1 MRANLLLPLLLLS
14 ADLAFVSIHLVYSYT
29 NWLADP
35 MHSLERERGYAEQ
48 FQYVKLYWLV
58 MLSGLLAAGRRQL
71 IHVAWMAVFA
81 VILIDDAFG
90 LHESYGFRLARTLGL
105 EPLLGLR
112 QTDVGELLV
121 LAAGGTALLAG
132 LAAAY
137 IAAGAAERRYSLQ
150 IAGLG
155 AGLAFFG
162 GVLDAVHTIARNT
175 WAAVPV
181 GVAEDGGELVMVS
194 LMLAAVFRH
203 AQPPATSSAA
213 VEAPGISQAA

>member
-1 MRANLLLPLLLLS
+1 MRADLLLPLLLLS
-14 ADLAFVSIHLVYSYT
+14 ADVAFIGIHLVYSYT
-29 NWLADP
+29 DWLADP

-58 MLSGLLAAGRRQL
+58 VLSALLAALRRQL
-71 IHVAWMAVFA
+71 IHIAWMVVFA
-81 VILIDDAFG
+81 AILIDDSFG
-90 LHESYGFRLARTLGL
+90 LHESYGFRLARALEL

-112 QTDVGELLV
+112 QTDIGELLV
-121 LAAGGTALLAG
+121 LAAAATTLLAG
-132 LAAAY
+132 LTAAY
-137 IAAGAAERRYSLQ
+137 IGASATERRLSIRL
-150 IAGLG
+150 AGLG

-162 GVLDAVHTIARNT
+162 GVLDAVHTLVQHT

-203 AQPPATSSAA
+203 AQLPVTSRSA
-213 VEAPGISQAA
+213 VQSESMSQAA